1 MGAEEA
7 RKDCRKVVVKLS
19 QGFTLNLL
27 NYESARIE
35 AGVEIEGYE
44 DELPEL
50 WVKATK
56 ETEAVIQAQVVDLKE
71 GKEVKRT
78 LLGFTTR

>member
-1 MGAEEA
+1 MGAEEVK
-7 RKDCRKVVVKLS
+7 KDRRKVTVKLS

-71 GKEVKRT
+71 GKDAKRT
-78 LLGFTTR
+78 LLGFTSR